1 MCMGVRDPDFIVEHK
16 ETIPDGDR
24 EIGVIYLV
32 TYDNEPLEV
41 FPETLEKLKDL
52 EKLPDPRQIIE
63 ETEKSIN
70 MRYKYPKIMLIYAI
84 DDKAET
90 YRLEALVSIWNTVAT
105 ALEREGKIPPQLRT
119 ELRYALK
126 LRNLCR
132 ENNETLELFSFCL
145 EERKESK

>member
-70 MRYKYPKIMLIYAI
+70 LRYKYPKIMLIYAI

-132 ENNETLELFSFCL
+132 ENNEALELFSFCL

>member
-52 EKLPDPRQIIE
+52 EKLPDPRQIVE

-70 MRYKYPKIMLIYAI
+70 MRYKYPKILLIYAI

-90 YRLEALVSIWNTVAT
+90 YRLEALVSIWNNVAT
-105 ALEREGKIPPQLRT
+105 ALEKEGKIPPQLRT

-132 ENNETLELFSFCL
+132 ENNESLELFSFCL